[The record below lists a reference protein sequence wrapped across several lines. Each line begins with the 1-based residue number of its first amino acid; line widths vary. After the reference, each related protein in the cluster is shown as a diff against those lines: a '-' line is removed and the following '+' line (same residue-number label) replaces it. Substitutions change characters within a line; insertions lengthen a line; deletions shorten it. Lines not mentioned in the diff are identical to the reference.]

1 MRERDLST
9 KSIKEHECQA
19 LLQRFDMAA
28 DGGLGQQQGLGGFR
42 KAAKLCDVVKDFDLS
57 EV

>member
-1 MRERDLST
+1 MSKRDLST
-9 KSIKEHECQA
+9 QSIKEHECQT

-28 DGGLGQQQGLGGFR
+28 DRGLGQQQGLSGFR
-42 KAAKLCDVVKDFDLS
+42 KAAKLCNVVKDLNLS